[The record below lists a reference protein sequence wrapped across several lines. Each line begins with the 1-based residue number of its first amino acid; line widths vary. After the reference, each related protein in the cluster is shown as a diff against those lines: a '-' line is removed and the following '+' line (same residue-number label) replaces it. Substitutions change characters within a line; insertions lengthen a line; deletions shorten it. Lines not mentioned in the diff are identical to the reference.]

1 MTQDIQPTTE
11 KALPKWLRLSD
22 EGFRISLKYPTE
34 LSGVQ
39 VDISGGNPTTIR
51 DPCVRDVRAAQAASN
66 GDAEQREMSLFAS
79 LTQTPEA
86 DLMGLKMVDYMRLQA
101 GYFRLVTDD

>member
-1 MTQDIQPTTE
+1 MNQAIQATPE
-11 KALPKWLRLSD
+11 QPLPKWMELTE

-34 LSGVQ
+34 LNGVQ
-39 VDISGGNPTTIR
+39 VDRLTMR
-51 DPCVRDVRAAQAASN
+51 APCVRDVRAAQAASN

-86 DLMGLKMVDYMRLQA
+86 DLMSLKMVDYLRLQA